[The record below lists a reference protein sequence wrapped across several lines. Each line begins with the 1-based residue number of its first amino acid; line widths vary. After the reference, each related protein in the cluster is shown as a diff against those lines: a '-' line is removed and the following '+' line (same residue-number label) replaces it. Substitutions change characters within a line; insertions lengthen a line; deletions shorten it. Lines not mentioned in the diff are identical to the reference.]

1 MGNLPCSRLLSSS
14 RLSVVVTA
22 AADLHVR
29 EENVTFLTIDVS
41 KSIATSLIMAVSEK
55 LVGVSF

>member
-1 MGNLPCSRLLSSS
+1 MGNLPCFRLLSSS

-22 AADLHVR
+22 AADLHVQ

-41 KSIATSLIMAVSEK
+41 KSIATSLIIAVSEK